1 VSAPVRA
8 PELVELETLVVCA
21 AEGSLVAAAERLG
34 ISRPAVAKR
43 MAHLEALAGGALLE
57 RGSRGVRLTDAGAEL
72 ITAARRLLAERDALV
87 GVLTG
92 MRGHGRSPIAGV
104 REMLGQTSALERA
117 GARSETRL
125 AETERVLELTLAASA
140 TGVVISDLETSAVYE
155 VNDAFC
161 RFTGH
166 EREELLGRTSR
177 QLDMWSDIAD
187 RDRVL
192 ERVARDGVAA
202 PVIVHARRRDG
213 TVRVGRAAVRIVE
226 LAGAKRLLTTVD
238 DVTEEHR
245 LDAERTAVVGAYRAV
260 TAHATRLLAGST
272 VSDSLQEV
280 LGPLREGAD
289 LRSAVLLDGEQV
301 LAFDGEPP
309 AADLPRRVARAR
321 PLADATGVSRS
332 GRTGLVALPPGTA
345 FALVLITRVPLGPA
359 AESLFACV
367 LADLVAVSVAARD

>member
-1 VSAPVRA
+1 
-8 PELVELETLVVCA
+8 
-21 AEGSLVAAAERLG
+21 
-34 ISRPAVAKR
+34 
-43 MAHLEALAGGALLE
+43 
-57 RGSRGVRLTDAGAEL
+57 
-72 ITAARRLLAERDALV
+72 
-87 GVLTG
+87 
-92 MRGHGRSPIAGV
+92 
-104 REMLGQTSALERA
+104 
-117 GARSETRL
+117 
-125 AETERVLELTLAASA
+125 
-140 TGVVISDLETSAVYE
+140 
-155 VNDAFC
+155 
-161 RFTGH
+161 
-166 EREELLGRTSR
+166 
-177 QLDMWSDIAD
+177 
-187 RDRVL
+187 
-192 ERVARDGVAA
+192 VARDGVAE

-213 TVRVGRAAVRIVE
+213 TVRVGRAAVRLVE

-272 VSDSLQEV
+272 VSDSLREV

-289 LRSAVLLDGEQV
+289 LRSAVLLDGEHM